1 MRRSSAAVLPYSVLV
16 LGLLVLLAA
25 VIALLGTGASSSG
38 SREAPIKITGAEYQ
52 VPPYGET
59 STPPTTEVLSAGFE
73 AAPQG
78 EVLAATGANH
88 LIPYGA
94 LAIALFGVGGLLL
107 RISRRRG
114 ASNAS
119 ST

>member
-1 MRRSSAAVLPYSVLV
+1 MRRSSTAVLPYSVLV

-25 VIALLGTGASSSG
+25 VIALLGPGASSSA
-38 SREAPIKITGAEYQ
+38 SKETPIRITGAEYQ
-52 VPPYGET
+52 APPYGET
-59 STPPTTEVLSAGFE
+59 PASQTEVLSAGFE